1 LGLLHFNTGF
11 RNSTSLGISYEVFI
25 DASSPCNYLFLK
37 LQLLILDG
45 SLEIVIGIIFS
56 FQKFEL
62 LRVSSLMAQI
72 MMQLVKSSWILH
84 LSCNKRRVAPIA
96 ALLSAILH
104 PAIFPDLE
112 MHQTSEKGPG
122 PLKWVSCHILSLL
135 LYIVVRLCC
144 IGLVGLHHLFY
155 KGVAGPL
162 GLLPPLYAASPG
174 AGPLGLQGR
183 QPIRVSGGAASPRC
197 CLH

>member
-1 LGLLHFNTGF
+1 MGF

-25 DASSPCNYLFLK
+25 DASFLCNYLFLK
-37 LQLLILDG
+37 LQLLTLDG

-56 FQKFEL
+56 FQKFQL

-112 MHQTSEKGPG
+112 MHQASENGPG

-135 LYIVVRLCC
+135 LYIVSDVTCSC
-144 IGLVGLHHLFY
+144 YI
-155 KGVAGPL
+155 
-162 GLLPPLYAASPG
+162 LPPFLNCC
-174 AGPLGLQGR
+174 
-183 QPIRVSGGAASPRC
+183 RC
-197 CLH
+197 